1 MQKSMKPERNNPTNK
16 DKLET
21 NGKTMMEINEKE
33 TRNVEI
39 TRKVD
44 KLDCENIK
52 TFDKFENS
60 NLSTNRDFTVRDFYL
75 RERLNRI
82 KVRKQHNL
90 IVFGAVLLNAL
101 STEEQTKNN

>member
-52 TFDKFENS
+52 TFDKFEIS
-60 NLSTNRDFTVRDFYL
+60 NF
-75 RERLNRI
+75 
-82 KVRKQHNL
+82 
-90 IVFGAVLLNAL
+90 
-101 STEEQTKNN
+101 EQYMYK